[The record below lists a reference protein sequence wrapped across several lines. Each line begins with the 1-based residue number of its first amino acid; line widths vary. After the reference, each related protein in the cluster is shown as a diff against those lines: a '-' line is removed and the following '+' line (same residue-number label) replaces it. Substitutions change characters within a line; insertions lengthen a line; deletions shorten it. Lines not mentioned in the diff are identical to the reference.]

1 MHTCGVPAL
10 SHFPAKVVAEHFVGR
25 PKHTRQKTHTGYDVW
40 VLCGDKLRVAVA
52 CRALGGRAAAGWR
65 RRGIMPHGVRRLRG
79 WEGQLG
85 RDWGV
90 GWGGQVLIWTQR
102 TRTNGN
108 ARPHVDVPT
117 RYALSTRHTPLLQV
131 CSPHISTLVT
141 THLCLPSRRAN
152 GAALFISCSGGAQ
165 GTPPP
170 FPTGPPLT
178 RGQAQWLIGPW
189 TCAGAWPP
197 WLASQAAREAS
208 PPGHRPLPRP
218 PPAARPRSP
227 HTRA

>member
-1 MHTCGVPAL
+1 MWRSRSLAL
-10 SHFPAKVVAEHFVGR
+10 SGKSCGR
-25 PKHTRQKTHTGYDVW
+25 AFCGAPETHKTEDTQDTMW

-52 CRALGGRAAAGWR
+52 CRALGGRAGWR
-65 RRGIMPHGVRRLRG
+65 RRGIICRTVCGG
-79 WEGQLG
+79 CGAG
-85 RDWGV
+85 RVSWAETGA
-90 GWGGQVLIWTQR
+90 WGGVDKYSSGQR
-102 TRTNGN
+102 TRTKMVM
-108 ARPHVDVPT
+108 RPHVDVPT

>member
-1 MHTCGVPAL
+1 MWRSRAL
-10 SHFPAKVVAEHFVGR
+10 SHSPAKVVAEHFVGR
-25 PKHTRQKTHTGYDVW
+25 PKHTRQKTQDTMW
-40 VLCGDKLRVAVA
+40 VLCGDIACG
-52 CRALGGRAAAGWR
+52 CRALGGRSHQGGAGGASCR
-65 RRGIMPHGVRRLRG
+65 TVCGGCG
-79 WEGQLG
+79 AG
-85 RDWGV
+85 RVSWAETGA
-90 GWGGQVLIWTQR
+90 WGGVDKYSSGQR
-102 TRTNGN
+102 TRTKMVM
-108 ARPHVDVPT
+108 RPHVDVPT